1 MPQESNAPNDD
12 PRRQRDDEGGD
23 EEEQYT
29 TETPQDKSQQA
40 VLLDLEDD
48 DPDQP
53 LGADQRLDRITAEDN
68 AEAVLNEM
76 SDYTEDQEILDD
88 FAERQ
93 MMPTGEQGL
102 MRSMRQHHSET
113 PEVTGGDVDAA
124 WGQAE
129 DAGDETPSAEPMPDH
144 DRVGEMG
151 EALGV
156 TYEDDEELDFVEKV
170 WNRDKERWELDPASA
185 ETEIDEEDVMSA
197 EDGGDDQRADVGDV
211 DLLDPDLLDS
221 DYDEDVASE
230 GAPEGEFD
238 DEGYAAEEE
247 NELDEGPINP
257 LDDSHFEQS

>member
-1 MPQESNAPNDD
+1 MAQESNVPNDE
-12 PRRQRDDEGGD
+12 PRRQNEGESRE

-29 TETPQDKSQQA
+29 TLTPQDKSQQA

-48 DPDQP
+48 DADQP
-53 LGADQRLDRITAEDN
+53 LGADQRLDRITAEEN
-68 AEAVLNEM
+68 AEAVLDEI
-76 SDYTEDQEILDD
+76 SDYTDDQEILDD

-93 MMPTGEQGL
+93 MMPTDEQGL

-144 DRVGEMG
+144 DRVGEIG

-170 WNRDKERWELDPASA
+170 RNRDEDRWELDPASA
-185 ETEIDEEDVMSA
+185 ESEIDREDASSEEERDEGEPTDA
-197 EDGGDDQRADVGDV
+197 GEV

-221 DYDEDVASE
+221 DYDEDVANE
-230 GAPEGEFD
+230 DAQNGDLD
-238 DEGYAAEEE
+238 DEQYPEEE
-247 NELDEGPINP
+247 ANELDEGPINP
-257 LDDSHFEQS
+257 LDSSHFD